1 MGLVRLIYASQ
12 PFGFDDAMLNG
23 ILSDARRCN
32 ARDGVTGALICRAD
46 VYLQLIEGDEA
57 VIEATFARIAKDDRH
72 DGVKRLS
79 LEPAAARIFPDW
91 AMKDDPARSW
101 LWTPKEVAAGALD
114 RASRGELLAVFA
126 RVAAEG

>member
-1 MGLVRLIYASQ
+1 MGLVRLIYGSK

-32 ARDGVTGALICRAD
+32 ARDGITGALVCRAD
-46 VYLQLIEGDEA
+46 VYLQLIEGEEA
-57 VIEATFARIAKDDRH
+57 AIEAAFARIAADDRH
-72 DGVKRLS
+72 VEVKRLS
-79 LEPAAARIFPDW
+79 LEAADKRMFPDW

-101 LWTPKEVAAGALD
+101 LWTQEQVAKGALN
-114 RASRGELLAVFA
+114 RASEAELLAVFE